1 MKNSKTI
8 TIIAVIAIVTAT
20 LTIAVNFRSSS
31 VDMSCTGN
39 KETAER
45 IASESGAKLGY
56 VGTYSLENIATTG
69 RDSYKTSCE
78 TDVTFSGQDGVKLH
92 GRMPYNISITDDK
105 KVYVRT
111 PGFLWD
117 EKVIELN
124 RMLRGLAPPAT
135 PAPPVSEEPSGLGKG
150 DAFEGHE

>member
-1 MKNSKTI
+1 VEIEGPSRPGATFEIRICWTTLFDYGERRMKNSKTI

-69 RDSYKTSCE
+69 RDSY
-78 TDVTFSGQDGVKLH
+78 L
-92 GRMPYNISITDDK
+92 
-105 KVYVRT
+105 
-111 PGFLWD
+111 
-117 EKVIELN
+117 
-124 RMLRGLAPPAT
+124 LRN
-135 PAPPVSEEPSGLGKG
+135 
-150 DAFEGHE
+150 